1 MNKSILLILILYA
14 LLVFFISLFKDYNYF
29 SHKKN
34 ISWAASGTGI
44 NTACHYTNDNYKCG
58 PEKTYL
64 KYFKFDSIALLGYHS
79 NFYVVELNGCINTIF
94 KEECLQDEYCTWP
107 TDECKHMKALE
118 IMSGITS
125 VGYK

>member
-14 LLVFFISLFKDYNYF
+14 LLVIFISLFKDYNYF

-34 ISWAASGTGI
+34 ISWALFERS
-44 NTACHYTNDNYKCG
+44 CYYTNDNYKCD
-58 PEKTYL
+58 PQERYF

-79 NFYVVELNGCINTIF
+79 NFYVVELNGCINTIL

-107 TDECKHMKALE
+107 TGECKHMKTLE